1 MRGRSAV
8 FLWLWLIYLCGLIA
22 FFIDSGQLTFRILI
36 REVFWLLDGHHTTV
50 GCLCLIYL
58 RAIDKIAII
67 HISPSFQTSERRRM
81 ILSLCLYLIYMRNEF
96 NFNLRLSLLEL
107 LKSRETTSK
116 HITKGILHIKGVFY
130 LFKVISFKRFIFFGI
145 SLT

>member
-1 MRGRSAV
+1 MRGWSAV

-22 FFIDSGQLTFRILI
+22 LFIDSEQLAIRRLI
-36 REVFWLLDGHHTTV
+36 REIFWLLDGHHTSI
-50 GCLCLIYL
+50 GWLCLIYL

-67 HISPSFQTSERRRM
+67 HISPSLQASDSRRV
-81 ILSLCLYLIYMRNEF
+81 ILIFCLYLIYMWNEF

-116 HITKGILHIKGVFY
+116 HITKSILHIKWVCY
-130 LFKVISFKRFIFFGI
+130 LLKVSFKRFIFFGI
-145 SLT
+145 SLI